1 MDYLVALA
9 AASLIALYV
18 LIVSRCLPKI

>member
-18 LIVSRCLPKI
+18 LIVSRCLPKS